1 MAKLQGVKLSDVI
14 KKKQTSTTSNR
25 TNTQSNRT
33 NTQSNRTSNND
44 DDCADC
50 NGCGETISNGCTGC
64 GCLIIIILALIWYF
78 SK

>member
-14 KKKQTSTTSNR
+14 KKKQTSTT
-25 TNTQSNRT
+25 SNRT

-64 GCLIIIILALIWYF
+64 GCLIIIIIALIWYF

>member
-33 NTQSNRTSNND
+33 SNND

-50 NGCGETISNGCTGC
+50 NGCGKTIADGCYTGC
-64 GCLIIIILALIWYF
+64 GCLVIIIIVVIIVKIF
-78 SK
+78 FK

>member
-14 KKKQTSTTSNR
+14 KKKQTSTT
-25 TNTQSNRT
+25 SNRT